1 MKISFHRFKLRPKVE
16 LNYLSSTHI
25 REGVFLKSESDKGI
39 GYCEYFPHPELGDE
53 SVDEFLKTFTEQNTL
68 AQKKALY
75 LLDPNWIDLDV
86 NKRFFNHQFFQKG
99 DSPRAKIIKYK
110 IRREDDFGFLELMKN
125 KIIIRLDANGLFSQ
139 ESWRE
144 FFTRIPQD
152 FIHLI
157 DYIEDP
163 IDDGEWKN
171 ILLPCAQDFIQGSP
185 SHVNIFKPYREF
197 FPQMEKRI
205 VFSGNMG
212 HGLSNYQSYLEL
224 VHLGDLNDFHGIL
237 TNSLY
242 QDSPDLFSGNY
253 SEGFLPNK
261 SELESYIKEIASL
274 NWTLL

>member
-53 SVDEFLKTFTEQNTL
+53 SVDEFLKTFTEQYTL

-75 LLDPNWIDLDV
+75 LLDPKWIDLDV

-261 SELESYIKEIASL
+261 SELEAYLKDIASL

>member
-1 MKISFHRFKLRPKVE
+1 
-16 LNYLSSTHI
+16 
-25 REGVFLKSESDKGI
+25 
-39 GYCEYFPHPELGDE
+39 
-53 SVDEFLKTFTEQNTL
+53 
-68 AQKKALY
+68 
-75 LLDPNWIDLDV
+75 
-86 NKRFFNHQFFQKG
+86 
-99 DSPRAKIIKYK
+99 
-110 IRREDDFGFLELMKN
+110 MKN

-261 SELESYIKEIASL
+261 SELEAYLKDIASL